1 MHFFPSLPRSLPL
14 PTILFLYFFLSLT
27 CCHRGCHA
35 TITPELHKP
44 PSATPALTNALLL
57 TAAKNGDA
65 LAVQEFLDTSIAT
78 LSSSRGKNEDG
89 FTALMLAAD
98 NGHTNVVRLLL
109 DKISASTTE
118 TKDSIH
124 DYLNTKSNT
133 YGWTALHYASFENYV
148 DIVRL
153 LLENMQVNVNAK
165 NTEQKTSL
173 MWACEQGHEKIV
185 SVLLGR
191 SKGVTIEIDA
201 QDKYGWTALMYAVV
215 RRSKKIVQLLLKANA
230 NVDVR
235 DKQAKTALM
244 HAKKEGGGS
253 GGRVKHHLLQREIIK
268 MLAQVAT
275 PTEEM
280 FRAAVE
286 SNDVT
291 LVSHWLLEK
300 RIIDVNLGMAGD
312 VHGRSRKEERSTT
325 ALMWAAE
332 QGHVEMVRLLLYH
345 ANANIDAT
353 NDKGKTALMVAAF
366 HNHVEIV
373 QIFVSLLRSAGI
385 DARDVQGKT
394 TLMWASYKGHV
405 EIVQCLIKANA
416 DLNIQEES
424 GVSALMYAAVFG
436 HVTIVKDL
444 IRGKAYVNAQSK
456 NGVTALMG
464 ACENGH
470 VEIVALLLQM
480 SDVDSKSKDGNGM
493 TAIMH
498 AKNKH
503 YKKIVEMIEEYD
515 RRRDDVK
522 SEDL

>member
-1 MHFFPSLPRSLPL
+1 MHFFPSLPLPL
-14 PTILFLYFFLSLT
+14 PTILFLFLSLT

-35 TITPELHKP
+35 TIIPELLKR
-44 PSATPALTNALLL
+44 PSATHPPLTNALLL

-65 LAVQEFLDTSIAT
+65 LAVQQFLDTSITT
-78 LSSSRGKNEDG
+78 LSSRGKNEDG
-89 FTALMLAAD
+89 WTALMLAAD
-98 NGHTNVVRLLL
+98 NGHTNIVRLLL
-109 DKISASTTE
+109 DTISASTIE

-124 DYLNTKSNT
+124 DYLNTRSNT
-133 YGWTALHYASFENYV
+133 YGWTALHYASFENYI
-148 DIVRL
+148 DIVQL

-191 SKGVTIEIDA
+191 SRTKGVTIEIDA
-201 QDKYGWTALMYAVV
+201 KDKYGWTALMYAVA
-215 RRSKKIVQLLLKANA
+215 RRSKKIIQLLLTANA
-230 NVDVR
+230 NVDVT
-235 DKQAKTALM
+235 DNHGKTALM

-253 GGRVKHHLLQREIIK
+253 GGRRVQHHLLQREIIE

-291 LVSHWLLEK
+291 LVRRWLLEK
-300 RIIDVNLGMAGD
+300 RIIDVDVGMPGD

-353 NDKGKTALMVAAF
+353 NDKGKNALMVAAF

-373 QIFVSLLRSAGI
+373 QLFVSLLRPAGI

-405 EIVQCLIKANA
+405 EIVQCLINANA
-416 DLNIQEES
+416 DLNIQEEN

-444 IRGKAYVNAQSK
+444 IRAKAYVNAQSE

-464 ACENGH
+464 ASENGH
-470 VEIVALLLQM
+470 VEIVQLLLEM
-480 SDVDSKSKDGNGM
+480 VDVDSKIKDGNGM

-503 YKKIVEMIEEYD
+503 YKEIVAHIEEYD
-515 RRRDDVK
+515 RRVK